1 MRNIILAILYLNF
14 LFPINAFSQETVQAK
29 VDTLS
34 YTYYMSLVQ
43 EQVGKKASDWKL
55 KDTDGK
61 EIALSDYSGKLILLE
76 FWGVGCGACIIAAK
90 DVCLIDS
97 LYKTKG
103 LAVIGIE
110 GEGRNSLDKIKK
122 FKQDY
127 GFNYLTLVGGKE
139 TARKYGVRAFP
150 TFFLIDKSGKI
161 IYSHLGYFYGN
172 KKDELLELI
181 EKNI

>member
-1 MRNIILAILYLNF
+1 MRNIILVILSLNF
-14 LFPINAFSQETVQAK
+14 LFSFKSFSQETDQSQ
-29 VDTLS
+29 VDTTS
-34 YTYYMSLVQ
+34 YLYYMSLVQ
-43 EQVGKKASDWKL
+43 QQVDKQASEWKL
-55 KDTDGK
+55 KDIDGK
-61 EIALSDYSGKLILLE
+61 EFALSDYSGKLILLE
-76 FWGVGCGACIIAAK
+76 FWGTGCGACVKAAK

-110 GEGRNSLDKIKK
+110 GDGRSNLDEIKK

-139 TARKYGVRAFP
+139 TSRKYGVRAYP

-161 IYSHLGYFYGN
+161 IYSHLGFFYGN

-181 EKNI
+181 ERNI